1 MCGKNTVICILEEA
15 YSACASIFKE
25 YIKEA
30 YLYGSYAR
38 GDYSKESDVDILV
51 TVALDRTELSKYRNA
66 LASVS
71 SDLSLKH
78 NVTVS
83 LTVKPY
89 DEFMLYSST
98 LPFYMNVMK
107 EGIRYAPPQLRIC
120 YVV

>member
-25 YIKEA
+25 QIKEA

-51 TVALDRTELSKYRNA
+51 TVTLDRTELSKYRNA

-89 DEFMLYSST
+89 DEFMLYSNT
-98 LPFYMNVMK
+98 LPFYMNVIK
-107 EGIRYAPPQLRIC
+107 EGVQYNP
-120 YVV
+120 

>member
-1 MCGKNTVICILEEA
+1 MCDKNPAIYILEEA
-15 YSACASIFKE
+15 YAACVSIFKE

-38 GDYSKESDVDILV
+38 GDYNKESDVDVLII
-51 TVALDRTELSKYRNA
+51 VALDRAELSKYRNA

-83 LTVKPY
+83 LVVKPY

-98 LPFYMNVMK
+98 LPFYMNVIK
-107 EGIRYAPPQLRIC
+107 EGIRYAPNS
-120 YVV
+120 

>member
-1 MCGKNTVICILEEA
+1 MCDKNPAIYILEEA
-15 YSACASIFKE
+15 YSTCASIFKE

-98 LPFYMNVMK
+98 LPFYTNVIK
-107 EGIRYAPPQLRIC
+107 EGIRYAPNS
-120 YVV
+120 

>member
-83 LTVKPY
+83 LIVKPY
-89 DEFMLYSST
+89 DEFTLYSST
-98 LPFYMNVMK
+98 LPFYMNVIK
-107 EGIRYAPPQLRIC
+107 EGIRYAHDS
-120 YVV
+120 